1 LPRGGGQRSF
11 RGRVN
16 GEKGKF
22 PAVEEENGAATGRIS
37 LRIKREDGAWREDR
51 IGDNGV
57 LRCGKVLD

>member
-1 LPRGGGQRSF
+1 
-11 RGRVN
+11 
-16 GEKGKF
+16 
-22 PAVEEENGAATGRIS
+22 VEEENGAATGRIS